1 MSGLKRCYN
10 KMEKIFEAKPETY
23 NSVKLVEEYRK
34 YWRPNRVRTIL
45 LAESHV
51 FTSDAETQL
60 KVRKL
65 KGLAGHP
72 RHYSRFVYCLAYGEK
87 SLIEKGGP
95 SKNTGTPQY
104 WKLFFS
110 CLNKIKS
117 SEDFSPILKTRT
129 RNEETRFANKVGL
142 LKKLKDNG
150 IWLVDVSVM
159 ALYNQGKKPAR
170 TKYQEL
176 VKISWDNYTLDVIRE
191 AKPKNVIIVG
201 KGVAEIVC
209 QDLKKLL
216 GENCHV
222 INQPNAR
229 LSSKARLEEH
239 SKCWEICHS

>member
-1 MSGLKRCYN
+1 M
-10 KMEKIFEAKPETY
+10 
-23 NSVKLVEEYRK
+23 
-34 YWRPNRVRTIL
+34 
-45 LAESHV
+45 
-51 FTSDAETQL
+51 SDARLSIVNE
-60 KVRKL
+60 
-65 KGLAGHP
+65 P
-72 RHYSRFVYCLAYGEK
+72 NK
-87 SLIEKGGP
+87 SFDMLIVDA
-95 SKNTGTPQY
+95 
-104 WKLFFS
+104 FS
-110 CLNKIKS
+110 SDSI
-117 SEDFSPILKTRT
+117 PIHLITL
-129 RNEETRFANKVGL
+129 EAIEL
-142 LKKLKDNG
+142 YLKKLKDNG